1 MKSGRV
7 FLRLASRKRVL
18 SLSKKSSALT
28 SSEFVT
34 EPNLSPY
41 NFQQKRFLATP
52 ASKENPTTVK
62 LSTFNHPVVLGK
74 SNVMSS
80 VFGETPICTTPLH
93 KKILTKI
100 LDHAAAFPS
109 RPALIMAE
117 KPSERVT
124 YVELHRQTYGLSS
137 FLALRGFEHMDVCC
151 TVLPNCL
158 ESVPAYLAAMMIGGV
173 SMAADQDCTAEQLV
187 NAFNSSQCKAV
198 ITNSTLLPNVLAA
211 SECCPS
217 IKVIVCVTSSAS
229 ETLPEGVVRW
239 TEAIESPTVIC
250 DNHIYDFNDPA
261 FIQHH
266 SGLPEEQNGIV
277 MSHKSISTMLDIN
290 TEYFNKYVYKR
301 MFYDNKEGRFEPR
314 DEYAIL
320 SMPFHHIFGFAQLS
334 RALIEGSSGLIM
346 TNLDPASYLQT
357 IQDYKPKI
365 MAILPEFAEF
375 LLHDQMT
382 DEYDLNS
389 LEVVLIG
396 GAPFDRKFLDEFLA
410 KFRHVRFMV
419 PFYGWPE
426 CGVGFMSPMKRR
438 QGAAT
443 ILPSFQQKIVS
454 PETGDTLPFN
464 ARGEICLRSPTLM
477 NGYMNNPE
485 ATAKAIDADGW
496 FHTGDIGM
504 LERNGETLILDRTKF
519 PSSQEEEFTEILTA
533 RQGGRLG

>member
-1 MKSGRV
+1 MPPFLLLTYNILVNMFILQLICEEFSSKIIEIFLKMKSGRV

-18 SLSKKSSALT
+18 SLSKKSSALI

-34 EPNLSPY
+34 DPNLSPY
-41 NFQQKRFLATP
+41 NFQQKRSLATP
-52 ASKENPTTVK
+52 ASKKNPTTVK
-62 LSTFNHPVVLGK
+62 LSTFNHPVALGK

-93 KKILTKI
+93 KKIFTKI

-109 RPALIMAE
+109 RPALMMAE

-173 SMAADQDCTAEQLV
+173 SMAADQDCTAAL
-187 NAFNSSQCKAV
+187 
-198 ITNSTLLPNVLAA
+198 T
-211 SECCPS
+211 S
-217 IKVIVCVTSSAS
+217 IHLQVIVCVTSSAS

-261 FIQHH
+261 FIQYH

-301 MFYDNKEGRFEPR
+301 MFYDSKEGKFEPR

-346 TNLDPASYLQT
+346 TNLDPASFLQT

-389 LEVVLIG
+389 LEVVVIG

-410 KFRHVRFMV
+410 KFRH
-419 PFYGWPE
+419 
-426 CGVGFMSPMKRR
+426 
-438 QGAAT
+438 
-443 ILPSFQQKIVS
+443 IVS

-485 ATAKAIDADGW
+485 ATAKAIDTDGW

-504 LERNGETLILDRTKF
+504 LERNGETLILDHTEF
-519 PSSQEEEFTEILTA
+519 PPSQEEEFTEILTA